1 MAIISHFILHNIH
14 FFHWHELVFDDFK
27 TLIIKKNKVMKKI
40 VLISYAAL
48 FLVILMSSCS
58 VNKRVY
64 RNGYHIEWN
73 HSGNEVKNNPA
84 PAEPSEPVA
93 VTSPEEI
100 TAPELPVESEN
111 AVVDAPA
118 ETATAS
124 AEATTPAV
132 KKKEGILSRIIK
144 EDTPEEE
151 AKINSG
157 SKAAAF
163 KSGFKKGLKL
173 MMPDQEAHTLHLA
186 IASFV
191 LGIISLFA
199 YYGAFVLGLLAIIFG
214 AVAIH
219 KIRKGEGTYK
229 GNTLA
234 WVGLICGIIAIA
246 LTLIIIRIY

>member
-1 MAIISHFILHNIH
+1 
-14 FFHWHELVFDDFK
+14 
-27 TLIIKKNKVMKKI
+27 MKKI
-40 VLISYAAL
+40 VLISYTAL
-48 FLVILMSSCS
+48 FLVLLMSSCS

-73 HSGNEVKNNPA
+73 RSGNEAKTHPA

-93 VTSPEEI
+93 VTTPEEI
-100 TAPELPVESEN
+100 TTPAPAVESDVAAIEE
-111 AVVDAPA
+111 PA

-132 KKKEGILSRIIK
+132 KKKEGMLSRIIR

-151 AKINSG
+151 MKINSG

-163 KSGFKKGLKL
+163 KSGFKKGLKVL
-173 MMPDQEAHTLHLA
+173 MPDAESHTLHLA

-191 LGIISLFA
+191 LGIVSLFA

-214 AVAIH
+214 IISIR
-219 KIRKGEGTYK
+219 KIRNSGGTYR
-229 GNTLA
+229 GNTFA
-234 WVGLICGIIAIA
+234 WIGLICGIIAIA
-246 LTLIIIRIY
+246 LTFVIIRIM